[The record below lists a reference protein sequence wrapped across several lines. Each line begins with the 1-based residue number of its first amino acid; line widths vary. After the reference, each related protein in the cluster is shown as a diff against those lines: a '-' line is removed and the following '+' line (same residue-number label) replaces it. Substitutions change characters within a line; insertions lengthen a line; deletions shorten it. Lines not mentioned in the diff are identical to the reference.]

1 MLRLLLAFA
10 ATALVLSA
18 CSSNDKPST
27 DARTLHFWHFY
38 SEPGQ
43 KAALKAL
50 VADFERTHSCTVEL
64 TELSW
69 NDGKQKLQA
78 AFNSGTPPDVV
89 ELGSDWIAQF
99 SSAGVLMQLPSDSAG
114 IAAFVPYSV
123 APGMW
128 NSRVYAYPW
137 TLDTRVLYA
146 NTDILSQCGVKL
158 PITTMDELLAAC
170 RKVQDKGRQGFAA
183 NGADAHRLYK
193 KILPFI
199 WTLGGDVVD
208 AQGNAT
214 LQAPAVQ
221 RAIAMYADLA
231 RTGFVETQ
239 RQLDA
244 SFIQGKVAFWIS
256 GQWILKKLRN
266 NPSVHYQTMLMP
278 GVNGQPGISFAG
290 GEYLAVPNG
299 SSNKQLARD
308 FVRWMTDGANA
319 IRFCT
324 KVDEAGFPADARFF
338 DNKALTAD
346 ADRAMFSQQLG
357 HARMTPVHPQWL
369 EIEAE
374 LERMVEEKLLESDK

>member
-10 ATALVLSA
+10 ATALVLSS

-50 VADFERTHSCTVEL
+50 VADFEKSHSCTVEL

-99 SSAGVLMQLPSDSAG
+99 SSAGVLMQLPADSAG
-114 IAAFVPYSV
+114 IGRFVPYSV
-123 APGMW
+123 APGQW

-146 NTDILSQCGVKL
+146 NTDMLSQCGVKL

-170 RKVQDKGRQGFAA
+170 RKVQDNGRQGFAA

-193 KILPFI
+193 KILPFV

-214 LQAPAVQ
+214 LDAPAVQ
-221 RAIAMYADLA
+221 RAIDMYADLA

-290 GEYLAVPNG
+290 GEYLAVPSG
-299 SSNKQLARD
+299 STHKQLARD
-308 FVRWMTDGANA
+308 FVQWMTDGTNS
-319 IRFCT
+319 IRFCS
-324 KVDEAGFPADARFF
+324 KVDEAGFPADAKYFN
-338 DNKALTAD
+338 DATLTAD
-346 ADRAMFSQQLG
+346 KDRAMFSQQLQ

-374 LERMVEEKLLESDK
+374 LERKVEEKLLESDK

>member
-1 MLRLLLAFA
+1 MLRLLLAFT

-18 CSSNDKPST
+18 CSSNDKPSS

-50 VADFERTHSCTVEL
+50 VADFEKLHSCTVEL

-114 IAAFVPYSV
+114 IGRFVPYSV
-123 APGMW
+123 APGQW
-128 NSRVYAYPW
+128 NNRVYAYPW

-208 AQGNAT
+208 ANGNPT
-214 LQAPAVQ
+214 LETPAVQ
-221 RAIAMYADLA
+221 RAITMYADLA

-299 SSNKQLARD
+299 SAQKQLARD
-308 FVRWMTDGANA
+308 FVRWMTDGTNA
-319 IRFCT
+319 IRFCK
-324 KVDEAGFPADARFF
+324 KVDEAGFPADATFF
-338 DNKALTAD
+338 SNATLTAD
-346 ADRAMFSQQLG
+346 TDRAMFSQQLN

-374 LERMVEEKLLESDK
+374 LERIVEERLLESDK

>member
-1 MLRLLLAFA
+1 MLRVILALT

-18 CSSNDKPST
+18 CTSDEKPASG
-27 DARTLHFWHFY
+27 ARTLHMWHFY

-50 VADFERTHSCTVEL
+50 ISEFEQANQCTVEL

-78 AFNSGTPPDVV
+78 AFNAGTPPDVV

-99 SSAGVLMQLPSDSAG
+99 SSAGVLSELPSDSAHLG
-114 IAAFVPYSV
+114 RFVPYSV
-123 APGMW
+123 APGQW
-128 NSRVYAYPW
+128 NGRAFAYPW

-146 NTDILSQCGVKL
+146 NTDMLHAAGVKL
-158 PITTMDELLAAC
+158 PVTTIDELVAAC
-170 RKVQDKGRQGFAA
+170 RKIQDKGMQGFAA

-199 WTLGGDVVD
+199 WTYGADVVD
-208 AQGNAT
+208 ANGTAT
-214 LQAPAVQ
+214 LDAPGVQ
-221 RAIAMYADLA
+221 RAISVYTDLA

-266 NPSVHYQTMLMP
+266 NPSVHYTTMLMP

-290 GEYLAVPNG
+290 GEYLAVPAK
-299 SSNKQLARD
+299 SAQKQLART
-308 FVRWMTDGANA
+308 FVEWMTNGANA
-319 IRFCT
+319 LKFCA
-324 KVDEAGFPADARFF
+324 KVDEAGFPADAQFIGHPS
-338 DNKALTAD
+338 LVAD
-346 ADRAMFSQQLG
+346 PDRARFAQQLT

-369 EIEAE
+369 EIEAS
-374 LERMVEEKLLESDK
+374 LERKVEEALLGQ